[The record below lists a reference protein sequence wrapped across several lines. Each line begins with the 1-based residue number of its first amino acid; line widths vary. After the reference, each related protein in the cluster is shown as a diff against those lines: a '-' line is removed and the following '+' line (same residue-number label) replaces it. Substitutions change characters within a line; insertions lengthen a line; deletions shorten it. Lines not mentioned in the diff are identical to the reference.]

1 MGMFLAII
9 EVETLFGDLA
19 MWVSAFG
26 TLGTL
31 SFLSYQHIQN
41 MKKEKEYKES
51 KYALQL
57 YLSNAD
63 MLIALISDAGVD
75 RSRVIRFLSTTCET
89 LKNVAPKITEDI
101 HLLSAET
108 KHQELIVHLEIFYFN
123 FKVGDII
130 ETPDK
135 NVRHQSLSNAS
146 DSFADSS
153 CQLVNTWLEHVVPHL
168 KSDKEPDLSY
178 GCGQN
183 FIKDEY
189 LYSLMALLVSNP
201 KKEMLSYDD
210 IKKQFQA
217 FNPFNPFGDSCANN
231 ENRIIE
237 IDNEWLMDLE
247 KYYPLL
253 FAHFAIKESGLIV
266 EKKTVEGEETIFE
279 PKIIIHGY
287 EPKHGFDNV
296 WFILNRPTVTLH
308 LSVPDAL
315 LQTKEKFIVRL
326 NTKED

>member
-1 MGMFLAII
+1 MAII
-9 EVETLFGDLA
+9 NLDTLFGDLA
-19 MWVSAFG
+19 MWLSAIG

-31 SFLSYQHIQN
+31 FFLSNQHIQN

-51 KYALQL
+51 KNALQL

-75 RSRVIRFLSTTCET
+75 RSRVIKVLFTTCDT
-89 LKNVAPKITEDI
+89 LKNVAPKITQDI

-130 ETPDK
+130 ETPDE

-153 CQLVNTWLEHVVPHL
+153 YQLVNTWLEHVVPHL
-168 KSDKEPDLSY
+168 KSDKKPDLSY
-178 GCGQN
+178 GLGQN
-183 FIKDEY
+183 FIKDKY

-201 KKEMLSYDD
+201 KKEMLSYRDVET
-210 IKKQFQA
+210 QFQA
-217 FNPFNPFGDSCANN
+217 FNRSNPFDSCAKN
-231 ENRIIE
+231 EKRIIE

-247 KYYPLL
+247 QYYPLL

-266 EKKTVEGEETIFE
+266 EKKTVEGEETIYE

-287 EPKHGFDNV
+287 EPKHGLDNV
-296 WFILNRPTVTLH
+296 WFVLNRPTVTAA
-308 LSVPDAL
+308 LSVPKRL